1 MFGIILY
8 RPEKPA
14 NVGNIIR
21 TCSATKTPLFIIG
34 PLTFK
39 LNNESL
45 KRAGL
50 DYIQASSIQVF
61 ENYEEFL
68 LSFKDK
74 NIYYITRYSKELYS
88 GAKLSDPVED
98 TYFMFGSESSGIPHE
113 ILRKNLNKI
122 LRIPMIASARSLNL
136 SNSVAIVLYEAF
148 RQINFYGLSTSE
160 IIKGENFLINEKN

>member
-1 MFGIILY
+1 M
-8 RPEKPA
+8 
-14 NVGNIIR
+14 
-21 TCSATKTPLFIIG
+21 
-34 PLTFK
+34 
-39 LNNESL
+39 
-45 KRAGL
+45 
-50 DYIQASSIQVF
+50 
-61 ENYEEFL
+61 
-68 LSFKDK
+68 LSFKEK

-88 GAKLSDPVED
+88 GAQLSDPVED